1 MNNTKVVHTSGKRK
15 QAIARAT
22 LKKGSGVVRVNS
34 KLLNVF
40 EPNFAKIKIQEP
52 LILAGDAA
60 SKIDIAV
67 NTRGG
72 GWSAQA
78 DAARLAIAR
87 GLVEFT
93 GSKALKSAF
102 LEYDRHLLIADV
114 RRNEAHKPNDSKP
127 RAARQKSYR

>member
-1 MNNTKVVHTSGKRK
+1 MNNTKVVHASGKRK
-15 QAIARAT
+15 RAIARAT
-22 LKKGSGVVRVNS
+22 LKKGDGVVRVNS
-34 KLLNVF
+34 KLLTVL
-40 EPNFAKIKIQEP
+40 EPSFVRMKIQEP
-52 LILAGDAA
+52 LLLAGDAA
-60 SKIDIAV
+60 SKVDIAV
-67 NTRGG
+67 NTKGG

-93 GSKALKSAF
+93 GSKTLKNTF

-114 RRNEAHKPNDSKP
+114 RRNEPHKPNDSKP